1 MVDARMKKDQR
12 NEKFRAKG
20 AKGKKGGYRP
30 IEDWDVDVTKEMMEQ
45 EKIQFDGQRH
55 GNQLRQNDIIMKNLL

>member
-20 AKGKKGGYRP
+20 AKGKKKQL
-30 IEDWDVDVTKEMMEQ
+30 TKQKEA
-45 EKIQFDGQRH
+45 KPLKTRGRK
-55 GNQLRQNDIIMKNLL
+55 RA